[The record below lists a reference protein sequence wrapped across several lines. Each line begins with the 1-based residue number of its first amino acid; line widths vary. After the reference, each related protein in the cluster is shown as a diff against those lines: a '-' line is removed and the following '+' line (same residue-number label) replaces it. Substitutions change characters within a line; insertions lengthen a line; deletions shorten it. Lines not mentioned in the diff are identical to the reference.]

1 MKNEFRLATNDD
13 ADNLLNLTLQ
23 AYKPIQEIGIPFLAA
38 TADLAL
44 VKKNISQNLCYAMY
58 MKKRKESL
66 QLCLYECLGENI
78 QVRLLFRIFGG
89 LQ

>member
-1 MKNEFRLATNDD
+1 MKNEFRLATNED
-13 ADNLLNLTLQ
+13 ADSLLNLTLQ
-23 AYKPIQEIGIPFLAA
+23 AYKPIRELGIPFLAA

-44 VKKNISQNLCYAMY
+44 VKKNISQNLCYVY
-58 MKKRKESL
+58 EEEKRIAATVSIRMPW
-66 QLCLYECLGENI
+66 ENI